1 MRRKNRVLSMLI
13 LILGCCL
20 TTFSQE
26 KPQPSNAAQGMTPEK
41 AGQEVFRSYCA
52 VCHGTDGKGN
62 GPAASGLKKHPT
74 DLTQLSRKNSGKF
87 PTEIV
92 SSVIEGNDLITDHGT
107 REMPM
112 WGDAFRAMN
121 SDQVMIELKI
131 RNLTAYIESIQQK
144 Q

>member
-1 MRRKNRVLSMLI
+1 
-13 LILGCCL
+13 
-20 TTFSQE
+20 
-26 KPQPSNAAQGMTPEK
+26 MTQEK
-41 AGQEVFRSYCA
+41 AGQEVFRSFCA
-52 VCHGTDGKGN
+52 VCHGTDAKGN
-62 GPAASGLKKHPT
+62 GPAAPDLKKHPT

-92 SSVIEGNDLITDHGT
+92 SSVIEGNDLVTDHGT

-121 SDQVMIELKI
+121 GDQIMVQLKI

-144 Q
+144 Y